1 MMLDADE
8 KSVDLSVVKKERD
21 EMEEYEQDREI
32 FWITSCISSTWR
44 STQMQ
49 NGVFTLHQITLV
61 EYSYSLYSLSKFLP
75 F

>member
-49 NGVFTLHQITLV
+49 NGVFTLHQITFV
-61 EYSYSLYSLSKFLP
+61 QYSYSP
-75 F
+75 